1 VQELLGF
8 SHKSP
13 IMYLGS
19 LLDSNELTG
28 GIPSELCAVTT
39 LTSFDARD
47 PSLVCSPES

>member
-8 SHKSP
+8 SHKYP
-13 IMYLGS
+13 VIMYLGS
-19 LLDSNELTG
+19 LLASNELTG

-47 PSLVCSPES
+47 PSLVCS